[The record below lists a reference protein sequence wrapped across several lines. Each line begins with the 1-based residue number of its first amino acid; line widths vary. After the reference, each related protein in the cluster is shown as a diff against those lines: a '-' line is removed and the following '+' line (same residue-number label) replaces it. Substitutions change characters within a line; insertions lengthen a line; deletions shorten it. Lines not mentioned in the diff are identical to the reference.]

1 MRNTSSHP
9 ALGCAIGNIAV
20 KGKLPAELDA
30 FLFAKYKIHTV
41 GIVWENIKGVRFTPI
56 VYTTTK
62 QLDTLVAGITA
73 FVKG

>member
-1 MRNTSSHP
+1 VRNTSSHP

-41 GIVWENIKGVRFTPI
+41 GIVWENIKGVRITPI
-56 VYTTTK
+56 V
-62 QLDTLVAGITA
+62 
-73 FVKG
+73 